1 MISLVYALGK
11 GSRLK
16 DFEIKMSLRSVE
28 KNLSN
33 VKDVWVVGECPTWL
47 NVNHIPAIDP
57 FEVPDRNILSKIMK
71 AVEHPDITDD
81 MVFFND
87 DHFLLKPFDAELFPY
102 YYSME
107 MEAYLKSR
115 GTDNYRRRVRN
126 SYEFLKAK
134 DLPTKYFDSHTPI
147 LYNKSKFKQ
156 IMGELDWNKAPGF
169 VLKSVYANSLKIE
182 GIQQEDYRG
191 GLIPSGNVNIFSTLP
206 SLKANI
212 QRFLTEQFPKPSKY
226 EII

>member
-1 MISLVYALGK
+1 MISVVYALGK

-33 VKDVWVVGECPTWL
+33 VKDVWVVGECPIWL
-47 NVNHIPAIDP
+47 KVNHIPATDP
-57 FEVPDRNILSKIMK
+57 FEIPDRNILSKIMK
-71 AVEHPDITDD
+71 AVECPEVTDE
-81 MVFFND
+81 FLFAND

-102 YYSME
+102 YYSMD

-134 DLPTKYFDSHTPI
+134 GLPTKYFDSHTPI
-147 LYNKSKFKQ
+147 LYNKSKFKH
-156 IMGELDWNKAPGF
+156 IMSELDWSKSPGF
-169 VLKSVYANSLKIE
+169 VLKSVYANSLNIE
-182 GIQQEDYRG
+182 GTQQEDYKG
-191 GLIPSGNVNIFSTLP
+191 NLIPTQNVNIFSTLP
-206 SLKANI
+206 TIKASI
-212 QRFLTEQFPKPSKY
+212 QRFLMEQFPTKSKY
-226 EII
+226 EL